1 MRVLASAFERAA
13 SGYTARMSTLP
24 TIGFIGLGIMG
35 RPMCGHLLAAGYPL
49 RVHTRTPATAR
60 ALCDQGAIWRDTPA
74 ALAADCD
81 FVLLNVPDTT
91 DARSVLFGA
100 NGAAATLRP
109 GTIVIDHSTIN
120 PQATRRFAR
129 RLARQRVHLLD
140 APVTGGERGAQ
151 DATLTILV
159 GGARKAFERARPVLE
174 RLGRKIVYVGRSGAG
189 QETKACNQILVAV
202 NMMGVCEALA
212 FAQRCGLDLTH
223 VIETLAEGAGG
234 SWAWT
239 HLGAKIA
246 RDDLLPAFM
255 IQLMQ
260 KDLRIVQET
269 AAQHT
274 TPLPAVALA
283 QQMFRT
289 VEDLPD
295 GARLGT
301 QALALAYPALRAR
314 SRHATAR

>member
-1 MRVLASAFERAA
+1 
-13 SGYTARMSTLP
+13 MSTLP
-24 TIGFIGLGIMG
+24 AIGFIGLGIMG

-49 RVHTRTPATAR
+49 RVHTRTAATAR
-60 ALCDQGAIWRDTPA
+60 ALCDQGAIWRDSPA

-81 FVLLNVPDTT
+81 FVLLNVPDTN
-91 DARSVLFGA
+91 DVRAVLFGA
-100 NGAAATLRP
+100 SGAATSLRP
-109 GTIVIDHSTIN
+109 GAVVVDHSTIS
-120 PQATRRFAR
+120 PEATRRFAR

-140 APVTGGERGAQ
+140 APVTGGERGAR

-174 RLGRKIVYVGRSGAG
+174 HLGRRIVHVGGSGAG

-202 NMMGVCEALA
+202 NMMGVCEALS
-212 FAQRCGLDLTH
+212 FAQRCGLDLAQ
-223 VIETLAEGAGG
+223 VIETLADGAGG
-234 SWAWT
+234 SWAWSQ
-239 HLGAKIA
+239 LGAKVA
-246 RDDLLPAFM
+246 QDDLLPAFM

-269 AAQHT
+269 AADRT

-283 QQMFRT
+283 QQMFRS
-289 VEDLPD
+289 VEDLPG

-314 SRHATAR
+314 SRHAPTS